1 MKRLLPLFVCSG
13 ALLGADLAGVHS
25 VYLMPM
31 SRALDQYLANRLTN
45 EHVFQVVTDPKLAD
59 AIFTDRIGEGFQMQL
74 ETISPTPKPPK
85 PETKDG
91 KDGKD
96 AKDAKDAAV
105 DVAESDAKAARKSR
119 RDRTDKPVDSLAAI
133 LGADTANKTDNPAL
147 NSTFGRGKGTVFL
160 VDAKTRQVVWSTFN
174 PAKTGS
180 DNHEMDRTA
189 SDIVSRIR
197 KELNPNPK
205 KK

>member
-1 MKRLLPLFVCSG
+1 MYGMKRLLPLFVCSG
-13 ALLGADLAGVHS
+13 ALLGAADLAGVHS

-31 SRALDQYLANRLTN
+31 SRGLDQYLANRLTN
-45 EHVFQVVTDPKLAD
+45 EHIFQVVTDPKLAD
-59 AIFTDRIGEGFQMQL
+59 AIFTDRIGEGFQLQL
-74 ETISPTPKPPK
+74 ENISPTPKPPK
-85 PETKDG
+85 AETKA
-91 KDGKD
+91 DGKD
-96 AKDAKDAAV
+96 AKEAAG
-105 DVAESDAKAARKSR
+105 DGEKPAPKSR
-119 RDRTDKPVDSLAAI
+119 RDRSDKAPDSVASLLA
-133 LGADTANKTDNPAL
+133 GETSNKADSPAL

-174 PAKTGS
+174 PSKIGS